1 MLSPI
6 VIVYTYANMTE
17 ITITHSE
24 VEALPNFEG
33 KKIFIVE
40 DDVFLGKV
48 LSQRVEESKI
58 TPKRF
63 ITSEEALEALKTE
76 TPDLILLDIFLP
88 GMNGLEALKLMRQEE
103 NSKNIPVIVVSNTD
117 EAVHRETALGL
128 GAKFLIKAATTPD
141 EIIEHVF
148 DALKKQD

>member
-1 MLSPI
+1 
-6 VIVYTYANMTE
+6 MTE
-17 ITITHSE
+17 ITITHATE
-24 VEALPNFEG
+24 DTGANFEG
-33 KKIFIVE
+33 KKVFIIE

-48 LSQRVEESKI
+48 LSQKVEESKI
-58 TPKRF
+58 IPKRF

-141 EIIEHVF
+141 EIIGHVF